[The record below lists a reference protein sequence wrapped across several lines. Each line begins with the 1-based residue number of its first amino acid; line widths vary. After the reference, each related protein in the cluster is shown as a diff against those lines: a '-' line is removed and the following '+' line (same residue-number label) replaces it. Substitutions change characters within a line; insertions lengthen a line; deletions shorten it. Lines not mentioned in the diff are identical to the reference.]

1 MRQKLA
7 HGAKADLS
15 QKRIEMERRI
25 LKSKMSKSI
34 ITSSNAINI
43 DALND

>member
-1 MRQKLA
+1 MREKLA

-25 LKSKMSKSI
+25 FKSKKLIFNS
-34 ITSSNAINI
+34 
-43 DALND
+43 